1 MYPNLAQSGCFAV
14 ANCLNGIL
22 GIGEEVLQ
30 DYNLRTK

>member
-14 ANCLNGIL
+14 ANCLNCIL
-22 GIGEEVLQ
+22 GIDEKVSQ